1 MDKHTIA
8 KAQSNE
14 ATHLFHLIDKLFSIN
29 VQQHKLRNRIS
40 KYHPYKCL
48 DFICM
53 AITLIDFILSFLSP
67 LDDVRGVLGW
77 NKLKECVSEYI
88 LITILIGSLSNFY
101 SAITTLANA
110 EYILY
115 MVTYLSCQSSLPIM
129 K

>member
-1 MDKHTIA
+1 
-8 KAQSNE
+8 
-14 ATHLFHLIDKLFSIN
+14 
-29 VQQHKLRNRIS
+29 
-40 KYHPYKCL
+40 
-48 DFICM
+48 M
-53 AITLIDFILSFLSP
+53 AITLIDFILSFPSP

>member
-1 MDKHTIA
+1 
-8 KAQSNE
+8 
-14 ATHLFHLIDKLFSIN
+14 
-29 VQQHKLRNRIS
+29 
-40 KYHPYKCL
+40 
-48 DFICM
+48 M
-53 AITLIDFILSFLSP
+53 AITLIDFLLSLFSP
-67 LDDVRGVLGW
+67 RDDARGVRGW
-77 NKLKECVSEYI
+77 NRLKECVSEYI